1 MLRRLSI
8 SNYAL
13 IEHLEIDLKDGLSI
27 VTGETGA
34 GKSIIIGA
42 LSLILGQR
50 SDMKVVRDLSKK
62 TIVEAVFDIQNYHL
76 RDFFE
81 QNDLDYFPSEC
92 IIRREIMPTGR
103 TRSFVNDVPV
113 TLALLSELSQ
123 RLIDIHSQHS
133 NALLLTASYQ
143 LNVIDSLAGN
153 TELRQAYKAAYSQLV
168 EIRQAY
174 EDMRARIDRNRQ
186 DEEYFRFQ
194 LEQLTSARL
203 ADGEQE
209 TLEQEKRILENL
221 TVLRDSLTTVCMTL
235 NDGDGSVAE
244 MLSGAERQVASLGD
258 IYEPSGSLSERIES
272 ILIEAKDIY
281 ETITKD
287 LQRLG
292 GDASGLDEIEERL
305 SLIYTLQQ
313 KFRVGSVAEL
323 LALQA
328 NIQKSLE
335 EIDNSDTE
343 LQSLQRQMAETE
355 DTVGQLAEKLTVSRK
370 KTSEMFMASLRKSVA
385 YLGLK
390 NFSGDI
396 EFEQIPFSST
406 GHDRLH
412 FKVSFNINQK
422 PLLIEETAS
431 GGELSRLMLCI
442 KSIIAEKMQ
451 LPTIIF
457 DEIDTG
463 VSGEVA
469 DKIGKLMKKISENI
483 QVITITH
490 LPQVAALGV
499 QHYKVFK
506 QDTATETLTRMKVLD
521 EEGRI
526 RELAGMLSG
535 AEIDNA
541 AIENAKSLMK
551 IS

>member
-153 TELRQAYKAAYSQLV
+153 AELRQAYKAAYSQLV

-194 LEQLTSARL
+194 LEQLASARL

-244 MLSGAERQVASLGD
+244 MLSGAERQIASLSG

>member
-123 RLIDIHSQHS
+123 RLIDIHSQHG

-153 TELRQAYKAAYSQLV
+153 AELRQAYKAAYSQLV

-221 TVLRDSLTTVCMTL
+221 TVLRNSLTTVCMTL

>member
-153 TELRQAYKAAYSQLV
+153 AELRQAYKAAYSQLV

-221 TVLRDSLTTVCMTL
+221 TVLRNSLTTVCMTL

>member
-1 MLRRLSI
+1 
-8 SNYAL
+8 
-13 IEHLEIDLKDGLSI
+13 
-27 VTGETGA
+27 
-34 GKSIIIGA
+34 
-42 LSLILGQR
+42 
-50 SDMKVVRDLSKK
+50 
-62 TIVEAVFDIQNYHL
+62 
-76 RDFFE
+76 
-81 QNDLDYFPSEC
+81 
-92 IIRREIMPTGR
+92 
-103 TRSFVNDVPV
+103 
-113 TLALLSELSQ
+113 
-123 RLIDIHSQHS
+123 
-133 NALLLTASYQ
+133 
-143 LNVIDSLAGN
+143 
-153 TELRQAYKAAYSQLV
+153 
-168 EIRQAY
+168 
-174 EDMRARIDRNRQ
+174 
-186 DEEYFRFQ
+186 

-221 TVLRDSLTTVCMTL
+221 TVLRNSLTTVCMTL